1 MKKLAPIYLL
11 LLTLIPGFGWCG
23 EDCTS
28 IGQEIEA
35 VNLEIQ
41 RISLETLDENGRSK
55 LTSKAEADALAAKL
69 KPLTERNQA
78 LVQQFSKCLGM
89 PTSEAEAQQQA
100 KDREAAAAE
109 AQRQFETQVKQFMP
123 GAMPGPGGGG
133 AGGGGGGAGAG
144 GMGLGAGMLMMPPV
158 QEPSY
163 TPAPTGGEA
172 PGAGRTPEEKA
183 AAVAAVN
190 AELER
195 LNCTLPK
202 REEAPTQSDILK
214 LAAARNAA
222 ARKEF
227 RPEELSAYAQAA
239 NWTVRFDGQAPDRQR
254 AKTYSF
260 SVSSATN
267 YFNKPHFIIAFAAAV
282 FALDPQSTAGANNLA
297 AGILT
302 AGERLYPEKAQAE
315 KLAPFRNDAER
326 CYLYALA
333 VSMKDE
339 AYTDDS
345 LTALINLGHL
355 YIDMDRLDAARAL
368 FQAAR
373 KQSPFSWDAALGLA
387 AYFFAVGQPD
397 KARAVLEDENL
408 DRPQTLMVAKK
419 ASKVLE
425 KSEEVPLDA
434 PDETFEKNIE
444 IVAAAPIATAA
455 DFMSQIDQSER
466 NKMRYFVEHLPVQGS
481 FKAPPI
487 KKLTQYASLK
497 AITGPQG
504 ESALKDFME
513 MLQMYSLSSFAAQGK
528 EQLKMLDRL
537 GLKVDPGVD
546 LDDVARHPEKYK
558 DGKRRPKVKVDK
570 TELMKNIGK
579 WKEQAAVA
587 ERELATGKTGAL
599 TELVS
604 QVDPFVTIL
613 QIDPQSYADPMNI
626 LIQKHNFAVH
636 NRKSNLYRGYLR
648 TVNKRVHRAL
658 LEIIQSYSSKVAA
671 AAKIQEEQLEQ
682 IDKKCEAAKMTGSAE
697 CLLQKHNAH
706 TMYFNACNNAAE
718 TAFGSATNVATVAY
732 VQKIAP
738 NAEAYYYDVFRHV
751 ALISDPEVRAQKDAE
766 LRQAIY
772 GELVYALSMVGT
784 AHASFA
790 YHDEWDCSC
799 SLEQLLQQREMEA
812 EARREEENARIQ
824 RNKAAKLAFDSG
836 EIPESTPLFKK
847 IDGYG
852 FDFDYFFF
860 KGRMSPARTVVN
872 FNLKL
877 PVPGSPELFAS
888 QSISEFTGAA
898 TYGQGIKVTLGAE
911 QGGVKAGAYFSLSS
925 SVTTDGQGVVKDYSV
940 TAATGLTVSG
950 KGGTSLSVGG
960 EMTFGPNGVTDSDFS
975 AGISRDFKNDY
986 GGAGNVA
993 FEASTKH
1000 GCKLSG
1006 AVEQTLEGPG
1016 DFINEAKEKAVG
1028 KDLADLIPSDDLFKQ
1043 KQEWP
1048 GTFKKEKE

>member
-1 MKKLAPIYLL
+1 MKRPVSVYLL
-11 LLTLIPGFGWCG
+11 LLMLLLIENGWCG

-28 IGQEIEA
+28 IGQQIEE

-41 RISLETLDENGRSK
+41 RISLQTLDENGRSK
-55 LTSKAEADALAAKL
+55 LGSKAEAEALAAQL

-78 LVQQFSKCLGM
+78 LVQQFAKCLGA
-89 PTSEAEAQQQA
+89 PTSEAEAQQQM

-109 AQRQFETQVKQFMP
+109 AQRNLEAQVKQYLP
-123 GAMPGPGGGG
+123 GNMPGPDGAGNAGG
-133 AGGGGGGAGAG
+133 AGGSG
-144 GMGLGAGMLMMPPV
+144 GMGVGTQMFMMPPV
-158 QEPSY
+158 QEPTY
-163 TPAPTGGEA
+163 TPAPTGGEVS
-172 PGAGRTPEEKA
+172 GSGRTPEEKA

-195 LNCTLPK
+195 QPYLLPSQAD
-202 REEAPTQSDILK
+202 APSQDDILK
-214 LAAARNAA
+214 LAAERNAA
-222 ARKEF
+222 SRRQF

-239 NWTVRFDGQAPDRQR
+239 NWTVRFDGQATDAQK
-254 AKTYSF
+254 AKNYSF

-267 YFNKPHFIIAFAAAV
+267 YFNKPHFVIAFAAAV
-282 FALDPQSTAGANNLA
+282 FSLDPKSTANANNLA
-297 AGILT
+297 SAIVT
-302 AGERLYPEKAQAE
+302 AGERLFPGKAQAGE
-315 KLAPFRNDAER
+315 LAPFRRDAET
-326 CYLYALA
+326 CYRYALA
-333 VSMKDE
+333 ISMKDE
-339 AYTDDS
+339 AWTDES
-345 LTALINLGHL
+345 LTALINLGNL
-355 YIDMDRLDAARAL
+355 YIDMNQLDAARSL

-387 AYFFAVGQPD
+387 AYFYAVGQPE

-419 ASKVLE
+419 ASKALE
-425 KSEEVPLDA
+425 KSEEVPVDA

-455 DFMSQIDQSER
+455 DFMAQIDQSER

-487 KKLTQYASLK
+487 KKLTQYASVK
-497 AITGPQG
+497 AINGPQG
-504 ESALKDFME
+504 QSAMKDFME
-513 MLQMYSLSSFAAQGK
+513 MLQIYSMSSFASQGK
-528 EQLKMLDRL
+528 EQLKMLERL
-537 GLKVDPGVD
+537 GLKINPGVD
-546 LDDVARHPEKYK
+546 LDDVAKHPEKYK

-570 TELMKNIGK
+570 TELMKNIGQ
-579 WKEQAAVA
+579 WKQQAQVA

-604 QVDPFVTIL
+604 QVDPFVAIL
-613 QIDPQSYADPMNI
+613 QIDPQAYADPMNI
-626 LIQKHNFAVH
+626 IIQKHNFAVH

-648 TVNKRVHRAL
+648 KVNKRVHQAL
-658 LEIIQSYSSKVAA
+658 IEIIQGYNDKVSA
-671 AAKIQEEQLEQ
+671 AAKIQEEQLDQ
-682 IDKKCEAAKMTGSAE
+682 IEKQCEAAKMSGSAE
-697 CLLQKHNAH
+697 CLLRKHAAH
-706 TMYFNACNNAAE
+706 TMYFNACNSAAT

-732 VQKIAP
+732 MQKIAP

-751 ALISDPEVRAQKDAE
+751 ALISDPEVRAQKDSE

-772 GELVYALSMVGT
+772 SELVYALSMVGT
-784 AHASFA
+784 AHGSFK
-790 YHDEWDCSC
+790 YHDEWDCGC

-812 EARREEENARIQ
+812 EAMREEENARIM
-824 RNKAAKLAFDSG
+824 RNKAAKLAFESG

-852 FDFDYFFF
+852 FNFDYFFF
-860 KGRMSPARTVVN
+860 KGRMSPARTTVT

-877 PVPGSPELFAS
+877 PIPGSPELFAS

-898 TYGQGIKVTLGAE
+898 TYGQGIKVTLGAD
-911 QGGVKAGAYFSLSS
+911 QAGVKAGAYFNLSS

-940 TAATGLTVSG
+940 TAGTGLTVSG

-960 EMTFGPNGVTDSDFS
+960 ELTFGPNGVQDSDFS
-975 AGISRDFKNDY
+975 AGISQDFKNSY

-993 FEASTKH
+993 FEASTKR
-1000 GCKLSG
+1000 GCSLSG
-1006 AVEQTLEGPG
+1006 SVEQTLEGPG
-1016 DFINEAKEKAVG
+1016 EFINDAKEKAVG
-1028 KDLADLIPSDDLFKQ
+1028 KDMADWLPSTDDLFKQ
-1043 KQEWP
+1043 KKEWP